1 VKVTNLKRNSSLTA
15 VERCKNPNL
24 QKRLG
29 FSFCTFQV
37 LKWRSGLTGVVSTH
51 TYAAPCY
58 RNKHPLPPQISTSK
72 FQPWQIKTVTP
83 PLIRPGKRIWTSC
96 NDALRTQMKV
106 NGWCTP
112 LPYPW
117 PVTSEHG
124 ASAASVP
131 HQSCTTHPGKNSWG
145 DHIYG
150 DTVFKVRLVSEPPW
164 IENESPLVLSRT
176 QWCDDLGNFTTNFYF
191 NIILIR

>member
-1 VKVTNLKRNSSLTA
+1 MKVTNLKRNSSLTA

-37 LKWRSGLTGVVSTH
+37 LKWRSGLTRVVSTY

-58 RNKHPLPPQISTSK
+58 RNKHPLPPQISTTK

-96 NDALRTQMKV
+96 NDAYRTQMDV

-112 LPYPW
+112 PPIPMTGYFW
-117 PVTSEHG
+117 TWSIR
-124 ASAASVP
+124 SVSTP
-131 HQSCTTHPGKNSWG
+131 PELHNTPGEKFMGRSYIRRHSFQGQTGFRTTLNRK
-145 DHIYG
+145 
-150 DTVFKVRLVSEPPW
+150 W
-164 IENESPLVLSRT
+164 IT
-176 QWCDDLGNFTTNFYF
+176 FG
-191 NIILIR
+191 IIQNQMMWWFR

>member
-1 VKVTNLKRNSSLTA
+1 MVS
-15 VERCKNPNL
+15 P
-24 QKRLG
+24 G
-29 FSFCTFQV
+29 WFQP
-37 LKWRSGLTGVVSTH
+37 TH
-51 TYAAPCY
+51 M
-58 RNKHPLPPQISTSK
+58 PLPPTAISTPYPLKSPPPSFNHGK
-72 FQPWQIKTVTP
+72 SRRLHHPWFDLVSVSEPAATTLTERK
-83 PLIRPGKRIWTSC
+83 WT
-96 NDALRTQMKV
+96 LTGGV
-106 NGWCTP
+106 PP

-176 QWCDDLGNFTTNFYF
+176 KWCDDLGNFTTNFYF